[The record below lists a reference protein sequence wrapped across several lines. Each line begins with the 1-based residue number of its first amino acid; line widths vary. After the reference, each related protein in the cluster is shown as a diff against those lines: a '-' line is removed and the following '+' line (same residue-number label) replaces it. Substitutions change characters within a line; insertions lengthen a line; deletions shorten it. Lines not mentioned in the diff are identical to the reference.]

1 MEIRALKLH
10 NLVTITLNEFR
21 GLDCEV
27 AFLGL
32 LLSWAP
38 ALEKLKVNIPD
49 GTSDQCAFRATKKLL
64 ALPRA
69 STKARIIVT

>member
-1 MEIRALKLH
+1 MM
-10 NLVTITLNEFR
+10 ITLNDFV

-38 ALEKLKVNIPD
+38 ALEEMKINIAESTTD
-49 GTSDQCAFRATKKLL
+49 ERIFKATKKLL

-69 STKARIIVT
+69 STTAKIILT